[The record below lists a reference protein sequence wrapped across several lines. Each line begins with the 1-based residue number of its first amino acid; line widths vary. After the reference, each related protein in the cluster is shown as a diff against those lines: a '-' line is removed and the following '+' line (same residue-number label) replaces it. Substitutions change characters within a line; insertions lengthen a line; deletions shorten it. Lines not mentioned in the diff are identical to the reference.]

1 MNTRPGGYQDVRSSE
16 KPRSLEERSGIERI
30 SIGGEYGKVFPN
42 WREKLKVSKASKKPC
57 HISFRM
63 LLGFGNWKVITI
75 MVCIKEPW
83 FAVKQEQ
90 METDE

>member
-1 MNTRPGGYQDVRSSE
+1 
-16 KPRSLEERSGIERI
+16 
-30 SIGGEYGKVFPN
+30 
-42 WREKLKVSKASKKPC
+42 
-57 HISFRM
+57 M

-83 FAVKQEQ
+83 FALKQEQ